1 MITRNTHRIV
11 VALVVFGVILRLAL
25 FVANRPD
32 NAYDDHWE
40 PIEIMLMEGG
50 LPKVEDCWEC
60 SQPPLFHLFG
70 VLVFKAFAPLI
81 HVPKNLYSMD
91 MLKAIQTLSF
101 VFGALTVIAGA
112 WLVRSFLSGTTAV
125 IAGIALLALLPRHVY
140 LSAMLANDTL
150 ATLLT
155 TLSLL
160 PVISTRG
167 GKPPSGSR
175 VALVGILAGLA
186 ALAKGTALCLVPALG
201 MWLLWWW
208 REEGDTVGFMKRLAI
223 LSVGFMIGGGWHYL
237 WRAVEYGNPFIKNM
251 EVFTLIQEKGYTGIE
266 SFWPRPL
273 ALLKVPL
280 LDQVTAGSIP
290 TQLYARTWFDYEPW
304 LSGGAAGITTWARV
318 AYLLGAVPSLLIVFG
333 LFTMVKRSL
342 GEPKYLVLFVLFLSS
357 ITLVVVHS
365 MTYRIYSS
373 MKATYVLPSMAAVV
387 VAFGIGTS
395 EILRIMPSG
404 WRSVIKG
411 VLWLAAIGYVLQ
423 IVWIIVSVPGHPGL

>member
-1 MITRNTHRIV
+1 MITSETRRRV
-11 VALVVFGVILRLAL
+11 VALVVLGVILRLAL
-25 FVANRPD
+25 FAANRPD
-32 NAYDDHWE
+32 NAYDDHWG
-40 PIEIMLMEGG
+40 PMQIMLKQGG

-70 VLVFKAFAPLI
+70 VWVFKACAPFI
-81 HVPKNLYSMD
+81 HVQKNFYSMD

-101 VFGALTVIAGA
+101 VFGALTVIVGV
-112 WLVRSFLSGTTAV
+112 WLVRSCLSGSTAI
-125 IAGIALLALLPRHVY
+125 IAGVAFLAFMPRHVY

-155 TLSLL
+155 TLALL
-160 PVISTRG
+160 PVVLISGST
-167 GKPPSGSR
+167 PPKTSR

-208 REEGDTVGFMKRLAI
+208 REEGDTAGFMKRLAI
-223 LSVGFMIGGGWHYL
+223 LSLAFMIGGGWHYL
-237 WRAVEYGNPFIKNM
+237 WRALEYGNPFIKNM
-251 EVFTLIQEKGYTGIE
+251 EVFTLVQEKGYTGIV
-266 SFWPRPL
+266 SFLPKPM

-304 LSGGAAGITTWARV
+304 LVGGTAGINAWARV
-318 AYLLGAVPSLLIVFG
+318 AYLLGVVPALLIAYG
-333 LFTMVKRSL
+333 LFTMVKRSFS
-342 GEPKYLVLFVLFLSS
+342 EPKHLVLLMLFLSS
-357 ITLVVVHS
+357 IVLVVIHS

-373 MKATYVLPSMAAVV
+373 MKTTYILPSMAAAA

-395 EILRIMPSG
+395 EALRRIPSG
-404 WRSVIKG
+404 WGSVLKCA
-411 VLWLAAIGYVLQ
+411 LWLAAIGYVLQ